1 MSVLL
6 EKEFPIRNLYLFRMH
21 YMFGILDSCSQK
33 TKSEPEVKSFV
44 FLLGRARYVLMQCA
58 IQAGALFVE
67 ILWGHE
73 IMIFNS
79 GKNVNLSIFK
89 DSTSKINQLHL

>member
-1 MSVLL
+1 MSVLP
-6 EKEFPIRNLYLFRMH
+6 EKEFPIRNLYLLFRMY

-33 TKSEPEVKSFV
+33 TKSESEVKSFV
-44 FLLGRARYVLMQCA
+44 FLLGRARYVLMQCV

-73 IMIFNS
+73 IMLFNS
-79 GKNVNLSIFK
+79 IHC
-89 DSTSKINQLHL
+89 Q